1 MMPRGSEHLRKVG
14 AIMSKRI
21 IILGVAVL
29 AAGGAGYMAMNM
41 VAPPEQAT
49 ETVAARP
56 ALELDEVLVA
66 TESMNT
72 GTAIDSQLRWQE
84 WPVES
89 LSPDFITKSARP
101 DAIDELRGSVV
112 RATVSQGEPIRPIK
126 LLGPDQSFMSSILP
140 SGKRAVATQIAADT
154 SAGGFILPD
163 DYVDVIMTTRPPERN
178 GAFVTE
184 TILENI
190 RVLAIDQTIREDE
203 QGNLVQVGQT
213 ATLQL
218 TPRQAEIITVA
229 QQMADRLTLALRS
242 VRDVDP
248 DEDSKGAE
256 HLLGGGG
263 SRGGTVTVIK
273 SGARSEVQ
281 TQ

>member
-1 MMPRGSEHLRKVG
+1 
-14 AIMSKRI
+14 MSKRI

-29 AAGGAGYMAMNM
+29 AAGAAGYMAMNM
-41 VAPPEQAT
+41 VSPTRDDAT
-49 ETVAARP
+49 VIVAAAP
-56 ALELDEVLVA
+56 AIELDEVLVA
-66 TESMNT
+66 SENLYT
-72 GTAIDSQLRWQE
+72 GTALDGQLRWQD

-89 LSPDFITKSARP
+89 LSPDFVTRSARP
-101 DAIDELRGSVV
+101 DALNELTGSVV
-112 RATVSQGEPIRPIK
+112 RSTIAQGEPIRQIK

-140 SGKRAVATQIAADT
+140 MGKRAVATQIAADT

-178 GAFVTE
+178 GGYVTE

-203 QGNLVQVGQT
+203 EGRLVQVGQT

-218 TPRQAEIITVA
+218 SPRQAEIITVA

-242 VRDVDP
+242 VRDVNP
-248 DEDSKGAE
+248 ELESSGAE
-256 HLLGGGG
+256 HLLTGGAKGG
-263 SRGGTVTVIK
+263 SVTVIK
-273 SGARSEVQ
+273 SGERIEVR